1 MAAFDL
7 KTATPAMLQIPDSVN
22 QGSRNMMQFMR
33 QQQDSRNQKDRLALE
48 GKKADAAAEFRA
60 GQLDLDQQRTDNALQ
75 DTLTDNNLAQQRQ
88 NFVEGADQR
97 AIDVT
102 KTRNKSINDAITTGK
117 TSLASDFSIGEEN
130 LSLLMNDPRVQAM
143 SPEKQTEFLKTQQL
157 GMQARQAQD
166 IGPGYL
172 FQSLVNNLT
181 NSNTSFEESQEIAK
195 GIVAQEF
202 PDADLTQFNMARE
215 MAKNFGGGNQGGSS
229 KSLAY
234 DDTGKL
240 QSQQKAYNERLG
252 SLNIP
257 KTKSWM
263 DWAGGEN
270 LDENKVKG
278 FTDDLLKKF
287 NLPPLIGLTAVES
300 LFEDDELIDN
310 GSTLEGMARADFNV
324 TIGGKKQ
331 NLTAQEFMSAD
342 FDAEG
347 SNASPDQRMLQ
358 QVLSTGTALQAQQQS
373 GNRGNGESRQQQTA
387 GVLVDQIAK
396 YQSPQQKANG
406 RRLKIYLSGLNTETQ
421 ETLNTV
427 IAEEGEKA
435 KQPGVSGESKKGD
448 SIVDIISKESS
459 EVKGP
464 TSEADLITSLQERL
478 SVMNNKK
485 LNPTVNRRELRD
497 RVTLQKTISRLTEA
511 MQGPQDIAF
520 RPEDMAQLESL
531 LGGNQQGSPQEMM
544 AAQGTNL
551 ADFLAQAQS
560 KR

>member
-7 KTATPAMLQIPDSVN
+7 KTATPSMLQIPDSVN

-60 GQLDLDQQRTDNALQ
+60 GQLDLDQQR
-75 DTLTDNNLAQQRQ
+75 Q

-97 AIDVT
+97 AIDAT
-102 KTRNKSINDAITTGK
+102 RTRNKSINDAINTGK

-143 SPEKQTEFLKTQQL
+143 SPEKQTEFLKTQQS

-195 GIVAQEF
+195 GIVAEKF

-215 MAKNFGGGNQGGSS
+215 MAKNFGGGNQSGSS

-435 KQPGVSGESKKGD
+435 KQPGVPGESKKGS

-511 MQGPQDIAF
+511 TQAPRDISPRPQDI
-520 RPEDMAQLESL
+520 AQLESL

>member
-7 KTATPAMLQIPDSVN
+7 KTATPSMLQIPDSVN

-60 GQLDLDQQRTDNALQ
+60 GQLDLDQQR
-75 DTLTDNNLAQQRQ
+75 Q

-97 AIDVT
+97 AIDAT
-102 KTRNKSINDAITTGK
+102 RTRNKSINDAINTGK

-143 SPEKQTEFLKTQQL
+143 SPEKQTEFLKTQQS

-195 GIVAQEF
+195 GIVAEKF

-435 KQPGVSGESKKGD
+435 KQPGVPGESKKGS

>member
-7 KTATPAMLQIPDSVN
+7 KTATPSMLQIPDSVN

-60 GQLDLDQQRTDNALQ
+60 GQLDLDQQR
-75 DTLTDNNLAQQRQ
+75 Q

-97 AIDVT
+97 AIDAT
-102 KTRNKSINDAITTGK
+102 RTRNKSINDAINTGK

-143 SPEKQTEFLKTQQL
+143 SPEKQTEFLKTQQS

-511 MQGPQDIAF
+511 TQAPRDISPRPQDI
-520 RPEDMAQLESL
+520 AQLESL